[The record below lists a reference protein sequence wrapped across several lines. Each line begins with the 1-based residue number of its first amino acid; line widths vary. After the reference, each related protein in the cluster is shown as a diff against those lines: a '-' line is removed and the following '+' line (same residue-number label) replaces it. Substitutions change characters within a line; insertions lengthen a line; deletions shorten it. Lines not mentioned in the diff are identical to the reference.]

1 MDIHKLFKPLLF
13 ISLGIMVFSYTAWY
27 FDLSIYKSMAFMN
40 MPFTLCCNII
50 ALVEIYRSDKTGLAE
65 RIMWTLVFLYLSL
78 FIALIYFYLA
88 RPRILRKYKL
98 LNTCNESPRLL
109 IEN

>member
-1 MDIHKLFKPLLF
+1 
-13 ISLGIMVFSYTAWY
+13 
-27 FDLSIYKSMAFMN
+27 MAYMN
-40 MPFTLCCNII
+40 IPFTLCCNII

-65 RIMWTLVFLYLSL
+65 RIMWTLVFLTLSL
-78 FIALIYFYLA
+78 FITLLYFYLA

-98 LNTCNESPRLL
+98 LYTYNDSSRLL